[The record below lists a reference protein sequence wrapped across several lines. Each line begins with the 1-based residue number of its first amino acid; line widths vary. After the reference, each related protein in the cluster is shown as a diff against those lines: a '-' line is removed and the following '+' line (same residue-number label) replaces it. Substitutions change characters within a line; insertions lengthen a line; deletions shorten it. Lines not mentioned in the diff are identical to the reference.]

1 LEKGKQRGENM
12 THNGKEVRIEYFD
25 FPEGCETIRGFLS
38 GSCNFDYWWIAI
50 NSRMHP
56 LTQRHSV
63 GHELAHL
70 FLDHLDQQRPIMEL
84 EAEANKWAWH
94 YYREYKAGRL
104 ETEGG

>member
-1 LEKGKQRGENM
+1 M
-12 THNGKEVRIEYFD
+12 THNGKEVKIEYFD

-56 LTQRHSV
+56 QAQRHAL

-70 FLDHLDQQRPIMEL
+70 FLDHLEQNDRPVMEQ

-104 ETEGG
+104 ESRA